1 VIIRLN
7 ESEIQATVE
16 RHATRNRE
24 LKKLIESKGVNAA
37 SSRLIDL
44 HFWAFG
50 ERAAN
55 DLAGALQNA
64 GYSSV
69 SKKASES
76 DPAVWSVETQFE
88 ASPLSVSTLFFV
100 ERMVRLAAENEGEF
114 DGWGT
119 SL

>member
-1 VIIRLN
+1 VITQLD
-7 ESEIQATVE
+7 ESDIQAAVE

-24 LKKLIESKGVNAA
+24 LKKLIESKGVDPA

-50 ERAAN
+50 EMAAN
-55 DLAGALQNA
+55 NLAGALQSA
-64 GYSSV
+64 GYSPV
-69 SKKASES
+69 SKKATES
-76 DPAVWSVETQFE
+76 DSAIWSVETQFV
-88 ASPLSVSTLFFV
+88 ASPLAVSAPFFV

>member
-1 VIIRLN
+1 LD
-7 ESEIQATVE
+7 ESDIQAAVE
-16 RHATRNRE
+16 RHAIRNRE
-24 LKKLIESKGVNAA
+24 LKKLIKSKGVDLA

-50 ERAAN
+50 EKAAN

-64 GYSSV
+64 GYSPV
-69 SKKASES
+69 SQNASEGDS
-76 DPAVWSVETQFE
+76 AVWSVETQFE
-88 ASPLSVSTLFFV
+88 ASPLSVSAPFFV
-100 ERMVRLAAENEGEF
+100 ERMVRLAAENKGEF

>member
-1 VIIRLN
+1 MIILLD
-7 ESEIQATVE
+7 ESDIQAAVE

-24 LKKLIESKGVNAA
+24 LKKLIESKGVDPA
-37 SSRLIDL
+37 SSRSIDL

-50 ERAAN
+50 ETAAN
-55 DLAGALQNA
+55 NLASALQNA
-64 GYSSV
+64 GYSPV

-76 DPAVWSVETQFE
+76 DSAVWSVETQFE
-88 ASPLSVSTLFFV
+88 ASPLSVSAPFFV
-100 ERMVRLAAENEGEF
+100 EGMVRLAAENEGEF